1 MKSDQPVHIGV
12 LFSKTGKTAITERSM
27 LAATEFAI
35 DEINESGGINGRELI
50 AVYRDPMGD
59 PAAYQQMASSL
70 LTESKVKV
78 FLGCYTS
85 SQRKAVLSVLD
96 RESGLLCYPAQY
108 EGFEY
113 SDNVIY
119 FGAVP
124 NQNSLFLAV
133 HLLENYSPRIYV
145 VGSDYVWP
153 RESGRIMGDLI
164 RSGGGEMLGQRYL
177 GDCATE
183 EDFDDLILDIKRR
196 GPDIIFNNFVGRSN
210 VDFYNAYAR
219 NGLDAD
225 RMMVASLTTSEA
237 DLQEIGASAAVG
249 HITAATYF
257 ASQANPANRS
267 CLARYRAA
275 RGEEPHANMCWDAAY
290 TQAHVVAQAMRNG
303 DPDSISSIRS
313 DILGASFD
321 APQGRIRI
329 DGLNSHCY
337 VWPKIGMARS
347 DGQFRIVAET
357 SQAIRPDPYRT
368 TYSLAREGEVSPDTD
383 PHDPQ
388 LSGALGLW
396 EQ

>member
-196 GPDIIFNNFVGRSN
+196 GPAIIFNNFVGRSN

-368 TYSLAREGEVSPDTD
+368 TYSLAPEGEASPDTD